1 VIDSRI
7 DYHSEKAGLRGA
19 QEMLRDYE
27 SWIEFLDEFQPD
39 DPTNQLED
47 ESGTTEFEDNDDI

>member
-1 VIDSRI
+1 
-7 DYHSEKAGLRGA
+7 
-19 QEMLRDYE
+19 MLRDYE

-39 DPTNQLED
+39 DPTNELED